1 MFYLCLKSILYWLQR
16 LILNS
21 VDGEN
26 DLHHEFEMV
35 GYNRLNLYW
44 VERNFVFF
52 EEFAVNIRGLR
63 GLWLKTIPYG
73 DSSNVVVI

>member
-1 MFYLCLKSILYWLQR
+1 
-16 LILNS
+16 
-21 VDGEN
+21 
-26 DLHHEFEMV
+26 MV
-35 GYNRLNLYW
+35 GQNRLNLYW

-63 GLWLKTIPYG
+63 GFWLKTIPYG